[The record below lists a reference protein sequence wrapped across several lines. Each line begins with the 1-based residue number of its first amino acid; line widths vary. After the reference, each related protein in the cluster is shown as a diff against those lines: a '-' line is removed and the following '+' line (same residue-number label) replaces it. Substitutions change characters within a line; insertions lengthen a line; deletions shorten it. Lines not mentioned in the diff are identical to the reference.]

1 MSAQAPLRV
10 AVLAGGRSAEHE
22 VSLSSGRAVREGLQA
37 AGHEVL
43 WVQIERD
50 GAWHYEGR
58 PLSVCPGEGL
68 LGADV
73 VFAALHGPFGEDGTV
88 QGMLETLDVPY
99 VGAGVAASAV
109 CMDKVLFKRLM
120 GAAGVDQVE
129 YVGVREPRWRTARA
143 QVLAEIAALGL
154 PVFVKPAHLGSSVG
168 IAKVSDAEELAEA
181 LEAAFAHDALVI
193 VEAQAA
199 GVEVECGVLGLPDV
213 DASARDRPSRSR
225 PLEGGAGA
233 PSPRPCRRRRA
244 SLSQRRRT
252 AAAGAAVAAACAS
265 EPGEIVFAGDWYD
278 YGAKYTQGGME
289 LKVPAR
295 ISASARAR
303 VMELALETFA
313 YAGCEGLAR
322 VDFFV
327 DGERVLV
334 NELNTMPGFT
344 PTSVYAK
351 LMEAS
356 GIAYPELS
364 TASAGWRSSATSRPR
379 AAQRNSVISAIDAN
393 SMPGGSVVIQT
404 R

>member
-1 MSAQAPLRV
+1 VSAETSLRV
-10 AVLAGGRSAEHE
+10 VVLAGGRSAEHE
-22 VSLSSGRAVREGLQA
+22 VSLSSGRAVREGLRA

-50 GAWHYEGR
+50 GAWNHEGR
-58 PLSVCPGEGL
+58 PLSVCPGAGL
-68 LGADV
+68 LDADV
-73 VFAALHGPFGEDGTV
+73 AFAALHGPFGEDGAV
-88 QGMLETLDVPY
+88 QGMLESLGVPY

-129 YVGVREPRWRTARA
+129 YVGVRESHWLAARA
-143 QVLAEIAALGL
+143 GVLAEVAALGL
-154 PVFVKPAHLGSSVG
+154 PVFVKPAHQGSSVG
-168 IAKVSDAEELAEA
+168 IAKVSAADELAEA
-181 LEAAFAHDALVI
+181 IEAAFAHDVLVI

-199 GVEVECGVLGLPDV
+199 GVEVECGVLGLPGLA
-213 DASARDRPSRSR
+213 DAPAFEQRS
-225 PLEGGAGA
+225 EDGVAGA
-233 PSPRPCRRRRA
+233 PID
-244 SLSQRRRT
+244 T
-252 AAAGAAVAAACAS
+252 VAAALAS

-278 YGAKYTQGGME
+278 FGAKYTQGGME

-295 ISASARAR
+295 ISASARTR

-313 YAGCEGLAR
+313 CTGCEGLAR

-356 GIAYPELS
+356 GIGYPELVDRLCRLAIERHERLAPLS
-364 TASAGWRSSATSRPR
+364 ETA
-379 AAQRNSVISAIDAN
+379 
-393 SMPGGSVVIQT
+393 
-404 R
+404 